1 MKKETAVAVTATT
14 VVAVAAATHL
24 VSEDLEIIPAAVL
37 SGSSSFYSSA
47 ETTAGPE
54 APAEMTAE
62 TETAAGSLSFFL
74 CSAAI
79 TAVAAAA
86 DTNLK
91 STAMQI
97 TTICGAVLLFLKN
110 VFILQAQVWGAP
122 YRIPPLHQR
131 DPKAFPDYDTYGIH
145 PDCADPDARSSL

>member
-1 MKKETAVAVTATT
+1 MDVVKTETAVDVTVTT
-14 VVAVAAATHL
+14 VVDVVIHL
-24 VSEDLEIIPAAVL
+24 VSEDLETIPAAVL
-37 SGSSSFYSSA
+37 SGSSSFYSFA

-62 TETAAGSLSFFL
+62 TETAAGSLSCFF

-97 TTICGAVLLFLKN
+97 TTICGAVLPF
-110 VFILQAQVWGAP
+110 
-122 YRIPPLHQR
+122 
-131 DPKAFPDYDTYGIH
+131 
-145 PDCADPDARSSL
+145 

>member
-62 TETAAGSLSFFL
+62 TETAAGSLLFCCF
-74 CSAAI
+74 CAA
-79 TAVAAAA
+79 TDSETAAA
-86 DTNLK
+86 DSCKQKGGGYFLCPFLCLCL
-91 STAMQI
+91 
-97 TTICGAVLLFLKN
+97 IC
-110 VFILQAQVWGAP
+110 
-122 YRIPPLHQR
+122 
-131 DPKAFPDYDTYGIH
+131 
-145 PDCADPDARSSL
+145 SSLCSFLRTQSISNS

>member
-62 TETAAGSLSFFL
+62 TETAAGSLSCFF

-79 TAVAAAA
+79 TALAA
-86 DTNLK
+86 DTVLR